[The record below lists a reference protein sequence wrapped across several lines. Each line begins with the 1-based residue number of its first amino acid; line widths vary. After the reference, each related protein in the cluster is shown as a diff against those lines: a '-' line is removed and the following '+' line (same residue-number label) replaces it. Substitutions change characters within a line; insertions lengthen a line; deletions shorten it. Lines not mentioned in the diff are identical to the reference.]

1 MKSQDLWAAENRPR
15 SERMRCKVVSK
26 IKKDMI
32 EIGGVEAKDVKVNYK
47 LFKVSA
53 RVSGRNLLVA
63 SVNENGEQLRPSGL
77 E

>member
-1 MKSQDLWAAENRPR
+1 
-15 SERMRCKVVSK
+15 
-26 IKKDMI
+26 MI